1 MATLREIKSR
11 ITSIK
16 NTEKITR
23 AMKMVAAV
31 KFRRAYEAV
40 ISARPYSRKLNEM
53 LKTLLPTVDGIQN
66 DLLTERDIKRICLVV
81 VAADRG
87 LCGSF
92 NTNIIKASQNLVDT
106 KYNEYYKKKDLTI
119 VSIGK
124 KSYDYFSKRDF
135 DIYAAYNGIFD
146 RLSFNAAKE
155 VVKELVSGYLEN
167 KFDKIVLVYNEFKSV
182 MHQKITEEQFL
193 PIIDLTPEVYTNEKI
208 QETMDVK
215 NDKTISNYIFEPSQV
230 EIINYLIP
238 KQLNTRMW
246 QILLESNAS
255 EQASRM
261 TAMDTATTN
270 ANELISTLQ
279 ISYNRERQAAIT
291 KELLEV
297 VAGAES
303 LRNQ

>member
-1 MATLREIKSR
+1 LATLKEIKSR
-11 ITSIK
+11 IVSIK

-31 KFRRAYEAV
+31 KFRRAYESV
-40 ISARPYSRKLNEM
+40 ISSRPYSRKLDGM
-53 LKTLLPTVDGIQN
+53 LKTLLPSVTEIQN
-66 DLLTERDIKRICLVV
+66 DLLTEREIKRICLVV

-92 NTNIIKASQNLVDT
+92 NTNIIKASQNLIDT
-106 KYNEYYKKKDLTI
+106 TYSKFHNNKDLTI
-119 VSIGK
+119 VTVGK

-146 RLSFNAAKE
+146 KLNFNAAKE
-155 VVKELVSGYLEN
+155 VVKELVTGYT
-167 KFDKIVLVYNEFKSV
+167 KKDFDKIIIVYNEFKSV

-193 PIIDLTPEVYTNEKI
+193 PIINLTSTDNNE
-208 QETMDVK
+208 QVK
-215 NDKTISNYIFEPSQV
+215 DKSVSNFIFEPSQLD
-230 EIINYLIP
+230 IIKYLIP

-246 QILLESNAS
+246 QVLLESNAS

-270 ANELISTLQ
+270 ANDLISTLQ

-297 VAGAES
+297 VGGAES